1 MQPIDCFYKKVQRPV
16 KCCWLFTANTES
28 CIFTTSMK
36 KNFAILF
43 FLLRDFGKVATL
55 LKNKNPNN
63 GI

>member
-1 MQPIDCFYKKVQRPV
+1 VYFHHINEEKLRYPV
-16 KCCWLFTANTES
+16 
-28 CIFTTSMK
+28 
-36 KNFAILF
+36 